1 MVDPPWVDVFG
12 LDCATTNYDIPYT
25 AKGLASIFAG
35 WGAALTM
42 EAAGSWIAVRGA
54 TAARARI
61 AGLAAGRA
69 TREEIAEMER
79 ILEEQHK
86 EVLQRRTGV
95 VQDTALHSAIAHRAD
110 NRAITRIVSAL
121 MDLLTLSREESLH
134 TPGRPTRSHADQ
146 RRILEAIQRRDEGA
160 AHRSMLDH
168 LIAVETLVTSALGL
182 DRRDAPAHREK
193 RSAKS

>member
-1 MVDPPWVDVFG
+1 VHRRG
-12 LDCATTNYDIPYT
+12 
-25 AKGLASIFAG
+25 AG
-35 WGAALTM
+35 HGAAL
-42 EAAGSWIAVRGA
+42 
-54 TAARARI
+54 
-61 AGLAAGRA
+61 GL
-69 TREEIAEMER
+69 
-79 ILEEQHK
+79 
-86 EVLQRRTGV
+86 
-95 VQDTALHSAIAHRAD
+95 AHRAD

-182 DRRDAPAHREK
+182 DRRDVPAHREK